1 MILGRLRFCDIPSEG
16 FRRGRN
22 TENPPPIPTSD
33 FGTQL
38 GVTCDRPEK
47 TLDGFTLYTTTLASE
62 ARLID
67 MNGNPVHRWHQ
78 PFSKVWPNPSHVKYP
93 VADEQ
98 VHWFRSHLFSN
109 GDLLAIY
116 QADSDTPH
124 GYGLAKFDK
133 DSKLIWA
140 YSGNVHHDLDVDEDG
155 TIYTLVHEIVREKP
169 AGLDSLHVPYLAD
182 YLVVLSSDGKEQH
195 KIPLLEA
202 FRDSKY
208 LLLLGSISNDPTRD
222 SSKIRPP
229 APPSTPGGPLTP
241 VKFGSQRDVGGGQV
255 SANTRESG
263 DVLHANGVRVL
274 TPSRADKFRLFK
286 VGQVLISVRGIDTI
300 AMLSIPTRSIVW
312 AAQGN
317 WCSQHDPEFLDNGHI
332 LLYDNAGSHRA
343 SRVLEY
349 DPLFQSYP
357 WSYSYENSASFIA
370 PVRGMKQHLANGNVL
385 FIDPMGGRILEVT
398 QSKQLVWEYGCP
410 AEPGEK
416 GGENKPHAILT
427 GAARYS
433 ADQLGFL
440 KGTYRARP

>member
-1 MILGRLRFCDIPSEG
+1 
-16 FRRGRN
+16 
-22 TENPPPIPTSD
+22 
-33 FGTQL
+33 
-38 GVTCDRPEK
+38 
-47 TLDGFTLYTTTLASE
+47 
-62 ARLID
+62 

-229 APPSTPGGPLTP
+229 APPSAPGGPLTP

-255 SANTRESG
+255 SARHSR
-263 DVLHANGVRVL
+263 VR
-274 TPSRADKFRLFK
+274 RC
-286 VGQVLISVRGIDTI
+286 
-300 AMLSIPTRSIVW
+300 
-312 AAQGN
+312 AACK
-317 WCSQHDPEFLDNGHI
+317 WS
-332 LLYDNAGSHRA
+332 AGSHSFPRGQVPA
-343 SRVLEY
+343 VQSR
-349 DPLFQSYP
+349 PSSYFCTRNRYNCNVEH
-357 WSYSYENSASFIA
+357 SDSFN
-370 PVRGMKQHLANGNVL
+370 R
-385 FIDPMGGRILEVT
+385 MGRT
-398 QSKQLVWEYGCP
+398 
-410 AEPGEK
+410 
-416 GGENKPHAILT
+416 
-427 GAARYS
+427 R
-433 ADQLGFL
+433 
-440 KGTYRARP
+440 